1 MRPVRRAGV
10 TAVDAVEAV
19 AGQGLA
25 GDHYAHDGKRQ
36 VTLIQA
42 EHLAAVA
49 AFVGRPALDPA
60 LLRRNI
66 VVAGLNLLALKG
78 RQFRAGAALLEWT
91 GPCEPCS
98 RMEEALG
105 PGGYNAMRGHGGIT
119 ARVVAGGLSGSAM
132 RWSRSSLALAA
143 ALALAACYAELDWR
157 EFSSPE
163 GGFAV
168 MLPSKPARESRE
180 LVLAGGKTTM
190 HMVSA
195 HAPEMAFGV
204 GYADLP
210 PGTDPARALDE
221 GRTALVK
228 NIGGRVTAER
238 ALEGVTGVEF
248 EADGEAGRQPDAP
261 RSARAR
267 LREPLLPGRAR
278 RPRHASGRG
287 RPDDLPRLVPADPL
301 TPYFRQKAGVKTTSR
316 VKSSSRPSSIAAVQS
331 QVWKSVRTA

>member
-1 MRPVRRAGV
+1 MESTLADLLATLPQTGRVAWIGVRSVRRASV

-49 AFVGRPALDPA
+49 AFVGRPTLDAA

-119 ARVVAGGLSGSAM
+119 ARVVGGGLIRVGDAV
-132 RWSRSSLALAA
+132 AA
-143 ALALAACYAELDWR
+143 A
-157 EFSSPE
+157 
-163 GGFAV
+163 
-168 MLPSKPARESRE
+168 
-180 LVLAGGKTTM
+180 
-190 HMVSA
+190 
-195 HAPEMAFGV
+195 
-204 GYADLP
+204 
-210 PGTDPARALDE
+210 
-221 GRTALVK
+221 
-228 NIGGRVTAER
+228 
-238 ALEGVTGVEF
+238 
-248 EADGEAGRQPDAP
+248 
-261 RSARAR
+261 
-267 LREPLLPGRAR
+267 
-278 RPRHASGRG
+278 
-287 RPDDLPRLVPADPL
+287 
-301 TPYFRQKAGVKTTSR
+301 
-316 VKSSSRPSSIAAVQS
+316 
-331 QVWKSVRTA
+331 

>member
-1 MRPVRRAGV
+1 MQRDTQPGSLAELLATLPQTGRVAWIGLRPGRRASV

-49 AFVGRPALDPA
+49 AFVGRPTLDAA

-119 ARVVAGGLSGSAM
+119 ARVVAGGLIRVGDAV
-132 RWSRSSLALAA
+132 AA
-143 ALALAACYAELDWR
+143 A
-157 EFSSPE
+157 
-163 GGFAV
+163 
-168 MLPSKPARESRE
+168 
-180 LVLAGGKTTM
+180 
-190 HMVSA
+190 
-195 HAPEMAFGV
+195 
-204 GYADLP
+204 
-210 PGTDPARALDE
+210 
-221 GRTALVK
+221 
-228 NIGGRVTAER
+228 
-238 ALEGVTGVEF
+238 
-248 EADGEAGRQPDAP
+248 
-261 RSARAR
+261 
-267 LREPLLPGRAR
+267 
-278 RPRHASGRG
+278 
-287 RPDDLPRLVPADPL
+287 
-301 TPYFRQKAGVKTTSR
+301 
-316 VKSSSRPSSIAAVQS
+316 
-331 QVWKSVRTA
+331 